1 MNANCYIKQQERALK
16 RKMDLITYK
25 GGKCEICGYDKNI
38 AALDFHHI
46 NPDDKSFQLD
56 ARHLSN
62 TNIEKIKEEV
72 DKCILVCANCHRE
85 IHNPSLQ
92 LEYVT
97 QIINDSSTQNIQVL
111 NEKKKTSVCPF
122 CGKKF
127 MYSKGKKFCSKE
139 CYLKSKNYPSYD
151 DVKIKY
157 EELKSWEK
165 VAKFYGLTRKIIH
178 GIIKR
183 AER

>member
-85 IHNPSLQ
+85 IHNPNLQ
-92 LEYVT
+92 LEHVT

-111 NEKKKTSVCPF
+111 NEKKKTSV
-122 CGKKF
+122 
-127 MYSKGKKFCSKE
+127 
-139 CYLKSKNYPSYD
+139 
-151 DVKIKY
+151 KIKRM
-157 EELKSWEK
+157 LIRM
-165 VAKFYGLTRKIIH
+165 LN
-178 GIIKR
+178 
-183 AER
+183 